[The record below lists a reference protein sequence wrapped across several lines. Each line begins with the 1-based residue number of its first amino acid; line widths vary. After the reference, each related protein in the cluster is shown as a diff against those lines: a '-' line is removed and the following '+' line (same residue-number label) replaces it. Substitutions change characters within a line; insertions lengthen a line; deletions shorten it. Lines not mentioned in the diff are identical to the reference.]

1 MIARLP
7 GGPPATPGG
16 RRPPG
21 EEEIAAR
28 RHVLRTPLNHIL
40 GYGELLR
47 EEAEDR
53 ALQDLTEDLCA
64 VQELG
69 RCALAAVDR
78 AFARSPGSGSDL
90 DPERLRS
97 ELRPTVALIVASCA
111 SLRDLIEGM
120 GHLDLIADVEKIR
133 AASVRLL
140 ELAGAQ
146 DCDTPGGRDDQ
157 DLGGRG

>member
-1 MIARLP
+1 
-7 GGPPATPGG
+7 
-16 RRPPG
+16 
-21 EEEIAAR
+21 
-28 RHVLRTPLNHIL
+28 VLRTPLNHIL

-78 AFARSPGSGSDL
+78 ALARPSGTGGDL

-97 ELRPTVALIVASCA
+97 ELRPTVELLCASCA

-120 GHLDLIADVEKIR
+120 GQLDLVADVEKIR
-133 AASVRLL
+133 AASIRLL
-140 ELAGAQ
+140 ELAGDQA
-146 DCDTPGGRDDQ
+146 CDTSGGRDDQ
-157 DLGGRG
+157 DPGGRG